1 MTVVASGQYL
11 YNALKSTDDKESA
24 RLTKS
29 LMEDEQEIAYIN
41 DGLGPD
47 QRHVTTHPIEFSAAQ
62 RSLLPNE
69 AVLEYV
75 LADPASFCLAFDQG
89 NSVIVKLPA
98 GRTQINHL
106 VATYLAKIADGKDD
120 VQDARKL
127 FSLLLAPVPDSLR
140 PQRLVIVPDGALDD
154 LPFEALQSPSGR
166 YLVQSHVISY
176 SPSVTVLSYL
186 RNRKPTH
193 EPQLAFLGIGAVP
206 YDYEAKNTGAGGN
219 LIHFLSRGAYDL
231 SSGHLY
237 DLPATRTEL
246 IEARQALGH
255 PNRTVLL
262 MGTAATEARFEAQPL
277 SNFKV
282 IHFAVHG
289 LSTPNFPERSA
300 LILGRDPHSHQNGL
314 LQVRDIARLSLAADL
329 VTLSSCDTGIG
340 KHEGE
345 EGIAGMV
352 PAFLFAGAKSV
363 VGSLWNVDDSATELQ
378 MKQFY
383 VHLAQGEDEAAALRQ
398 AKLDCLQMIRNRSPF
413 YWAGFVLVGDGAAP
427 ISF

>member
-1 MTVVASGQYL
+1 
-11 YNALKSTDDKESA
+11 
-24 RLTKS
+24 
-29 LMEDEQEIAYIN
+29 MEDEQEIAYIN
-41 DGLGPD
+41 DGLDPD
-47 QRHVTTHPIEFSAAQ
+47 QRHVTTHPIEFSTAQ

-106 VATYLAKIADGKDD
+106 VAAYLTKIADGKDD

-140 PQRLVIVPDGALDD
+140 PQRLIIVPDGALDD
-154 LPFEALQSPSGR
+154 LPFEALQSPSGS
-166 YLVQSHVISY
+166 YLVRSHVISY

-186 RNRKPTH
+186 RNRKPAH
-193 EPQLAFLGIGAVP
+193 EPQMAFLGIGAIL
-206 YDYEAKNTGAGGN
+206 YDYEAKNTGGGN
-219 LIHFLSRGAYDL
+219 LIHFLSRGVYDL
-231 SSGHLY
+231 SGRHLY

-255 PNRTVLL
+255 SNRAVLS
-262 MGTAATEARFEAQPL
+262 MGTAATEARFEAEPL

-282 IHFAVHG
+282 IHFAVHA

-314 LQVRDIARLSLAADL
+314 PRVRDIARLSLVADL

-345 EGIAGMV
+345 EGIAEMV
-352 PAFLFAGAKSV
+352 PAFLFAGARSV
-363 VGSLWNVDDSATELQ
+363 VGSLWNVDDSATELE

-398 AKLDCLQMIRNRSPF
+398 AKLDCLQMIGNRSPV
-413 YWAGFVLVGDGAAP
+413 YCAGFVLVGNGAVP